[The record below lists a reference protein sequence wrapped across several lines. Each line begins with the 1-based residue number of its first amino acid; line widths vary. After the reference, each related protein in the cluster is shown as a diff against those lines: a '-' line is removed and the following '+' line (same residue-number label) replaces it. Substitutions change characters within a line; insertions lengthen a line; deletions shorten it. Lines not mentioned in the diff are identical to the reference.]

1 MRIYSA
7 ELGINFFGNE
17 SNKKNQLNKIE
28 ILKKNINNFKIFL
41 VIAGTNTCQIPGI
54 SAAGINAK
62 SRRKTA
68 LADAEFLLKGASKD
82 HKYKLPLL
90 NAGVTPALIS
100 YVCSKL
106 INIHPVIVPLGIGV
120 EPYFNH
126 LVVEDRNLGPSNCLT
141 TGQSMTKERVINLY
155 ERGISIGKSSKQ
167 PILISESVP
176 GGTTTAQ
183 AVMEAFGLRVSN
195 LVGSSLFKAPRELRK
210 KVVQKGLFN
219 ANLKA
224 DFDSFDVV
232 AAVGDPF
239 QAFSMGL
246 LIGARLAKQPVI
258 LSGGSQMV
266 AVILLVLEL
275 LDLKN
280 KNDFFENV
288 FIATTGWLVKDNS
301 LNDLLSL
308 INEKYDVKLSGL
320 ASPLN
325 FKSSKYKELKDYELG
340 HVKEGVGAG
349 GISLLAFLDGFNN
362 EEIVSLCQQNLEMM
376 KGLGQISLEKDS

>member
-1 MRIYSA
+1 MYSK

-17 SNKKNQLNKIE
+17 SNKKTKLKKID
-28 ILKKNINNFKIFL
+28 ILKNNINNFKIFL
-41 VIAGTNTCQIPGI
+41 VIAGTNTSQIPGI
-54 SAAGINAK
+54 SAAGLNAK
-62 SRRKTA
+62 SRRITA
-68 LADAEFLLKGASKD
+68 LADAEFLLMGASKD
-82 HKYKLPLL
+82 HKYKLPPL

-100 YVCSKL
+100 HVCSKL
-106 INIHPVIVPLGIGV
+106 LNVYPVIVPLGIEV
-120 EPYFNH
+120 KPHFNH
-126 LVVEDRNLGPSNCLT
+126 LIVEDRDLGPSNCLS
-141 TGQSMTKERVINLY
+141 TGKSMPRDRVVNLY
-155 ERGISIGKSSKQ
+155 KRGLEIGKSSKQ

-195 LVGSSLFKAPRELRK
+195 LVGSSLFKAPRDLRR
-210 KVVQKGLFN
+210 KVVQKGLLN
-219 ANLKA
+219 ANLKN

-258 LSGGSQMV
+258 LSGGSQML
-266 AVILLVLEL
+266 AVILLVLEFL
-275 LDLKN
+275 GEKN
-280 KNDFFENV
+280 KDEFIEDV

-301 LNDLLSL
+301 LNDLVNL
-308 INEKYDVKLSGL
+308 INEKYDVKLLGL

-325 FKSSKYKELKDYELG
+325 FESSKYKELRDYELG

-349 GISLLAFLDGFNN
+349 GISLLAFLDGFKN

-376 KGLGQISLEKDS
+376 KGLGQISLEKDC

>member
-1 MRIYSA
+1 MNFT

-17 SNKKNQLNKIE
+17 SNKKRQLNKIE

-41 VIAGTNTCQIPGI
+41 VIAGTNTSQIPGI

-62 SRRKTA
+62 SRRITA

-100 YVCSKL
+100 HVCSKL
-106 INIHPVIVPLGIGV
+106 MNIYPVVVPLGIGV
-120 EPYFNH
+120 KPYFNH
-126 LVVEDRNLGPSNCLT
+126 LAVEDRDLGPSNCLT
-141 TGQSMTKERVINLY
+141 TGESMPKERVINLY
-155 ERGISIGKSSKQ
+155 ERGLAIGKSAKQ

-183 AVMEAFGLRVSN
+183 AVMEAFGLQVSN
-195 LVGSSLFKAPRELRK
+195 LVGSSLFKAPIELRR
-210 KVVQKGLFN
+210 KVVQEGLAN
-219 ANLKA
+219 ANLKD
-224 DFDSFDVV
+224 DFNSFDVV
-232 AAVGDPF
+232 ASVGDPF

-246 LIGARLAKQPVI
+246 LIGARLANQPVI
-258 LSGGSQMV
+258 LSGGSQMM

-275 LDLKN
+275 IGAKN
-280 KNDFFENV
+280 KDDFIKDV

-301 LNDLLSL
+301 LNNLLNL
-308 INEKYDVKLSGL
+308 INEKYDINLLGL

-325 FKSSKYKELKDYELG
+325 FKSSIYKELKDYEIG

-349 GISLLAFLDGFNN
+349 GISILAFLNGFKNQ
-362 EEIVSLCQQNLEMM
+362 EIVSLCQQNLEIM
-376 KGLGQISLEKDS
+376 KGLGQISLEKDC

>member
-1 MRIYSA
+1 MYSA

-17 SNKKNQLNKIE
+17 SNKKRQLNKIE
-28 ILKKNINNFKIFL
+28 ILKKSINNFKIFL
-41 VIAGTNTCQIPGI
+41 IIAGTNTSQIPGI

-62 SRRKTA
+62 SRRTTA
-68 LADAEFLLKGASKD
+68 LADAEFLLVGASKD

-100 YVCSKL
+100 HVCSKL
-106 INIHPVIVPLGIGV
+106 INIYPVIVPLGITLK
-120 EPYFNH
+120 PYFNH
-126 LVVEDRNLGPSNCLT
+126 LIVEDEDLGPSNCLT
-141 TGQSMTKERVINLY
+141 TGKSMPRERVVNLY
-155 ERGISIGKSSKQ
+155 KGGLEIGKSSKQ

-195 LVGSSLFKAPRELRK
+195 LVGSSLFKAPRDLRR
-210 KVVQKGLFN
+210 KVVQKGLLN
-219 ANLKA
+219 ANLKN

-258 LSGGSQMV
+258 LSGGSQML
-266 AVILLVLEL
+266 AVTLLVLEFL
-275 LDLKN
+275 GSNN
-280 KNDFFENV
+280 KDDFIENI

-301 LNDLLSL
+301 LNDLLNL
-308 INEKYDVKLSGL
+308 INEKYNVNLLGL

-325 FKSSKYKELKDYELG
+325 FKSSIYKELKDYEMG

-349 GISLLAFLDGFNN
+349 GISLLAYLNGFKNDQ
-362 EEIVSLCQQNLEMM
+362 IVSLCQQNLVMM
-376 KGLGQISLEKDS
+376 KSLGQISLEKDC

>member
-1 MRIYSA
+1 MYSK
-7 ELGINFFGNE
+7 ELGIKFFGNE
-17 SNKKNQLNKIE
+17 SNNKNQLNKIE

-41 VIAGTNTCQIPGI
+41 VIAGTNTSQIPGI

-90 NAGVTPALIS
+90 KAGVTPALIS
-100 YVCSKL
+100 HVSSKL
-106 INIHPVIVPLGIGV
+106 INIYPVIVPLGIGV
-120 EPYFNH
+120 KPYFNH
-126 LVVEDRNLGPSNCLT
+126 LVVEDRELGPSNCLT
-141 TGQSMTKERVINLY
+141 TGKSMSKERVINLY
-155 ERGISIGKSSKQ
+155 EKGLAIGKSSKQ

-195 LVGSSLFKAPRELRK
+195 LVGSSLFKAPRELRR
-210 KVVQKGLFN
+210 KVVQKGLLN
-219 ANLKA
+219 ANLKT

-258 LSGGSQMV
+258 LSGGSQML
-266 AVILLVLEL
+266 AIILLVLEFF
-275 LDLKN
+275 DVKN
-280 KNDFFENV
+280 ENDFIEDV

-301 LNDLLSL
+301 LNDLLNL
-308 INEKYDVKLSGL
+308 INEKYDVNLLGL

-349 GISLLAFLDGFNN
+349 GISLLAFLNGFKN
-362 EEIVSLCQQNLEMM
+362 EEIVSLCQQNLEIM
-376 KGLGQISLEKDS
+376 KSLGQISLEKDR

>member
-1 MRIYSA
+1 MYSK

-17 SNKKNQLNKIE
+17 SNKKRKLKRVD

-41 VIAGTNTCQIPGI
+41 VIAGTNTSQIPGI
-54 SAAGINAK
+54 SAAGISAK
-62 SRRKTA
+62 SRRITA

-82 HKYKLPLL
+82 HKYKLPPL

-100 YVCSKL
+100 HVCSKL
-106 INIHPVIVPLGIGV
+106 INVYPVIVPLGIEV
-120 EPYFNH
+120 KPYFNH
-126 LVVEDRNLGPSNCLT
+126 LIVEDEDLGPSNCLT
-141 TGQSMTKERVINLY
+141 TGKSMPRERVVNLY
-155 ERGISIGKSSKQ
+155 ERGLEIGKSSKQ

-183 AVMEAFGLRVSN
+183 AVMEAFGLQVSN
-195 LVGSSLFKAPRELRK
+195 LVGSSLFKTPRDLRR
-210 KVVQKGLFN
+210 KVVQKGLLN
-219 ANLKA
+219 ANLKN

-258 LSGGSQMV
+258 LSGGSQML
-266 AVILLVLEL
+266 AVTLLVLEFL
-275 LDLKN
+275 GSNN
-280 KNDFFENV
+280 KDDFIENI

-301 LNDLLSL
+301 LNDLLNL
-308 INEKYDVKLSGL
+308 INEKYDVNLLGL

-325 FKSSKYKELKDYELG
+325 FKSSIYKELKDYDMG

-349 GISLLAFLDGFNN
+349 GISLLAYLNGFKNDQ
-362 EEIVSLCQQNLEMM
+362 IVSLCQQNLEMM
-376 KGLGQISLEKDS
+376 KSLGQISLEKDC

>member
-1 MRIYSA
+1 MYSK
-7 ELGINFFGNE
+7 ELGIRFFGNE
-17 SNKKNQLNKIE
+17 ANKKSQVYKIE

-41 VIAGTNTCQIPGI
+41 IIAGTNTSQIPGI

-100 YVCSKL
+100 HVCSKL
-106 INIHPVIVPLGIGV
+106 INVYPVIVPLGIEV
-120 EPYFNH
+120 KPYFNH
-126 LVVEDRNLGPSNCLT
+126 LIVEDRDLGPSNCLS
-141 TGQSMTKERVINLY
+141 TGKSMPRDRVVNLY
-155 ERGISIGKSSKQ
+155 KRGLEIGKSSKQ

-195 LVGSSLFKAPRELRK
+195 LVGSSLFKAPRDLRR
-210 KVVQKGLFN
+210 KVVQKGLLN
-219 ANLKA
+219 ANLNN

-258 LSGGSQMV
+258 LSGGSQML
-266 AVILLVLEL
+266 AVTLLVLEFL
-275 LDLKN
+275 GANN
-280 KNDFFENV
+280 KDDFVENI

-301 LNDLLSL
+301 LNDLLNL
-308 INEKYDVKLSGL
+308 INEKYDVNLLGL

-325 FKSSKYKELKDYELG
+325 FKSSIYKELKDYEMG

-349 GISLLAFLDGFNN
+349 GISLLAYLNGFKND
-362 EEIVSLCQQNLEMM
+362 EIVSLCQQNLEMM
-376 KGLGQISLEKDS
+376 KGLGQISLEKDC

>member
-1 MRIYSA
+1 MYST
-7 ELGINFFGNE
+7 ELEINFFGNE
-17 SNKKNQLNKIE
+17 SNKKSKLNRIE

-41 VIAGTNTCQIPGI
+41 VIAGTNTSQIPGI

-62 SRRKTA
+62 SRRITA

-100 YVCSKL
+100 HVCSKL
-106 INIHPVIVPLGIGV
+106 INVYPVIVPLGIGV
-120 EPYFNH
+120 KPYFNH
-126 LVVEDRNLGPSNCLT
+126 LDVEDRDLGPSNCLT
-141 TGQSMTKERVINLY
+141 TGKSMPKERVINLY
-155 ERGISIGKSSKQ
+155 ERGLAIGKSSKQ

-195 LVGSSLFKAPRELRK
+195 LVGSSLFKAPRDLRR
-210 KVVQKGLFN
+210 KVVQKGLLN
-219 ANLKA
+219 ANLKT

-246 LIGARLAKQPVI
+246 LIGARLANQAVI
-258 LSGGSQMV
+258 LSGGSQML
-266 AVILLVLEL
+266 AVILLVLEF
-275 LDLKN
+275 LDVKN
-280 KNDFFENV
+280 KDDFIEDV

-301 LNDLLSL
+301 LNHLLNL
-308 INEKYDVKLSGL
+308 INDKYDVNLLGL

-325 FKSSKYKELKDYELG
+325 FKSSIFKELKDYELG

-349 GISLLAFLDGFNN
+349 GISILAFLNGCKNK
-362 EEIVSLCQQNLEMM
+362 EIVSLCQQNLEMM
-376 KGLGQISLEKDS
+376 KGLGQISLEKDC

>member
-1 MRIYSA
+1 M
-7 ELGINFFGNE
+7 GINFFGNGSKTKRE
-17 SNKKNQLNKIE
+17 LNRIN
-28 ILKKNINNFKIFL
+28 ILQKNINNFKIFL
-41 VIAGTNTCQIPGI
+41 VIAGTNTSQIPGI

-62 SRRKTA
+62 SRRITA

-100 YVCSKL
+100 HVCSKL
-106 INIHPVIVPLGIGV
+106 INVYPVIVPLGMGV
-120 EPYFNH
+120 KPEFNH
-126 LVVEDRNLGPSNCLT
+126 MVVENWDLGPSNCLT
-141 TGQSMTKERVINLY
+141 TGKSMPKERVINLY
-155 ERGISIGKSSKQ
+155 KRGLAIGKSSKQ

-183 AVMEAFGLRVSN
+183 AVMEAYGLSVSN
-195 LVGSSLFKAPRELRK
+195 LVGSSLFKAPRDLRR
-210 KVVQKGLFN
+210 KVVQKGLLN
-219 ANLKA
+219 ANLKT

-258 LSGGSQMV
+258 LSGGSQML
-266 AVILLVLEL
+266 AVILLGLEFL
-275 LDLKN
+275 GVKKKDN
-280 KNDFFENV
+280 FIEDV
-288 FIATTGWLVKDNS
+288 FIATTGWLIKDNS
-301 LNDLLSL
+301 LNDLLNL
-308 INEKYDVKLSGL
+308 INEKYDVNLLGL

-325 FKSSKYKELKDYELG
+325 FKSSPYKELKDYEMG

-349 GISLLAFLDGFNN
+349 GISLLAFLNGFKND
-362 EEIVSLCQQNLEMM
+362 EIVSLCQLNLEKM
-376 KGLGQISLEKDS
+376 KGLGQISLEKDC

>member
-1 MRIYSA
+1 MYSK

-17 SNKKNQLNKIE
+17 SNKKRKLKRID

-41 VIAGTNTCQIPGI
+41 VIAGTNTSQIPGI

-62 SRRKTA
+62 SRRITA
-68 LADAEFLLKGASKD
+68 LADAEFLLMGASKD
-82 HKYKLPLL
+82 HKYKLPPL

-100 YVCSKL
+100 HVCSKL
-106 INIHPVIVPLGIGV
+106 INVYPVIVPLGIEV
-120 EPYFNH
+120 KPHFNH
-126 LVVEDRNLGPSNCLT
+126 LIVEDRDLGPSNCLT
-141 TGQSMTKERVINLY
+141 TGKSMPRERVVNLY
-155 ERGISIGKSSKQ
+155 KRGLEIGKSSKQ

-195 LVGSSLFKAPRELRK
+195 LVGSSLFKAPRDLRR
-210 KVVQKGLFN
+210 KVVQKGLLN
-219 ANLKA
+219 ANLKN

-258 LSGGSQMV
+258 LSGGSQML
-266 AVILLVLEL
+266 AVTLLVLEFL
-275 LDLKN
+275 GANN
-280 KNDFFENV
+280 KDDFIENV

-301 LNDLLSL
+301 LNDLLNL
-308 INEKYDVKLSGL
+308 INEKYDVNLLGL

-325 FKSSKYKELKDYELG
+325 FKSSIYKELKDYELG

-349 GISLLAFLDGFNN
+349 GISLLAYLNGFKN
-362 EEIVSLCQQNLEMM
+362 EEIVSLCQQNLEIM
-376 KGLGQISLEKDS
+376 KSLGQISLEKDC

>member
-1 MRIYSA
+1 MYSMQ
-7 ELGINFFGNE
+7 LGINFFGNE

-41 VIAGTNTCQIPGI
+41 VIAGTNTSQIPGI

-62 SRRKTA
+62 SRRITA
-68 LADAEFLLKGASKD
+68 LADAEFLLKGPIKD
-82 HKYKLPLL
+82 PKYKLPLL

-106 INIHPVIVPLGIGV
+106 TNICPVIVPLGIEV
-120 EPYFNH
+120 KPYFNH
-126 LVVEDRNLGPSNCLT
+126 LVVEDKDWGPSNCLT
-141 TGQSMTKERVINLY
+141 TGKSMPKQRVIDLY
-155 ERGISIGKSSKQ
+155 ERGLVIGKSSKQ

-195 LVGSSLFKAPRELRK
+195 LVGSSLFKAPRKLRR
-210 KVVQKGLFN
+210 KVIQKGLLN
-219 ANLKA
+219 ANLNTN
-224 DFDSFDVV
+224 FDSFDVI

-246 LIGARLAKQPVI
+246 LIGARLADQPVI
-258 LSGGSQMV
+258 LSGGSQMM
-266 AVILLVLEL
+266 AVILLVLEFL
-275 LDLKN
+275 GSKN
-280 KNDFFENV
+280 KDDFIKNI

-301 LNDLLSL
+301 LNELLNL
-308 INEKYDVKLSGL
+308 INNKYDVRLLGL

-325 FKSSKYKELKDYELG
+325 FKSSTYKELKDYEIG

-349 GISLLAFLDGFNN
+349 GISILAFLNGFKNY
-362 EEIVSLCQQNLEMM
+362 EIVTLCQQNLEIMR
-376 KGLGQISLEKDS
+376 GLGQISLEKDC